1 MIDVLG
7 TEAAVRDPARLRAVA
22 ATGLP
27 AAPHPW
33 FDRLVA
39 RAGQAVGVPVVLLV
53 LIERYR
59 EILPGAVGLPEL
71 LQQRRETP
79 LARSI
84 CQYVIGARARLAIT
98 DVRRDPVLHSNDGVR
113 DLAAAG
119 YAGIPVHGRDG
130 HVVGAL
136 GAIDVRPRA
145 WSIDELNLLDG
156 FAARCGRRLQ
166 LMSASAPPDP
176 PPPAPSPVAD
186 PSPAADPSPVPGRTL
201 WTPRL
206 PPGLVLD
213 PHPRPGGPDIA
224 LAGRWHGEPVTVV
237 IRAADDPAAV
247 RRFHRR
253 VAVAQAFRRDPPL
266 VSADE
271 YRWHDER
278 TLVLARAAG
287 EPLRPDPDP
296 AQWSAVIRLAALLS
310 TWRPDPSDAA
320 AWTVDYP
327 AWIARHERT
336 GQLTADDARRLRI
349 LLRRCAGDRAFAH
362 GNLTPGSV
370 VRLPSGRLALT
381 GFAAAGMYLAG
392 FDLAT
397 LALVAPDAP
406 SRRDIDDRVA
416 DADIAEPF
424 TVNLMLH
431 AAETGATPPGTTT
444 PARLAQRHAAI
455 RAARRHAHLMMG
467 RLGIA

>member
-33 FDRLVA
+33 FDHLVA
-39 RAGQAVGVPVVLLV
+39 RAGRALGVPVVLLV

-71 LQQRRETP
+71 WQQRRETP

-84 CQYVIGARARLAIT
+84 CQYVIGARARLAIS
-98 DVRRDPVLHSNDGVR
+98 DVRRDPVLHSSDAVR
-113 DLAAAG
+113 DLAAAA

-145 WSIDELNLLDG
+145 WSIDELDLLDG
-156 FAARCGRRLQ
+156 FAARCARRLQ

-176 PPPAPSPVAD
+176 PPATPP
-186 PSPAADPSPVPGRTL
+186 PAAEPEPPPVPDRTL

-213 PHPRPGGPDIA
+213 PRPRPGGPDIT

-247 RRFHRR
+247 RRFDRR

-266 VSADE
+266 VRADE

-278 TLVLARAAG
+278 TLVVARAAG

-296 AQWSAVIRLAALLS
+296 AQSSAVIRLAALLS
-310 TWRPDPSDAA
+310 TWRPDPPDAA

-336 GQLTADDARRLRI
+336 GQLTADDARRLRV
-349 LLRRCAGDRAFAH
+349 LLGRCGEDRTFAH
-362 GNLTPGSV
+362 GNLTPGSI
-370 VRLPSGRLALT
+370 VRLASGRLALT
-381 GFAAAGMYLAG
+381 DFAAAGMYLAG

-397 LALVAPDAP
+397 LALAAPDTP
-406 SRRDIDDRVA
+406 SRPDIDDRVS

-424 TVNLMLH
+424 AVNLMLH
-431 AAETGATPPGTTT
+431 AAETGATPSGATT
-444 PARLAQRHAAI
+444 PARLARRHAAI
-455 RAARRHAHLMMG
+455 RGARRRAQLMMAHLG
-467 RLGIA
+467 VA